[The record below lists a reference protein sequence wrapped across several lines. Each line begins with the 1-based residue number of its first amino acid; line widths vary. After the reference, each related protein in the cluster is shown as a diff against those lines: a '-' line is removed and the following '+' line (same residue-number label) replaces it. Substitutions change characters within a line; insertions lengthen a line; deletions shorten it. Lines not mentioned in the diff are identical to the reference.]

1 MHIKSTIDH
10 WDLDSYLP
18 VAKQFQLNGVHCL
31 FWRDWS
37 LAELSLFLTP
47 ELLHHWHKMFWDH
60 DVKWCIQAVGATEID
75 FWFSVLQPHVSFHHF
90 TEGISSLKQVTRHE
104 HCDVQHYIV
113 GVVAGAIPRDFL
125 ITIWVAI
132 DFWYLCQEKINDEC
146 CNRIQDA
153 LDKFH
158 AHKSAI
164 VNADVPV
171 GKGNR
176 PICNLYILK
185 LEMMQSV
192 VPNM

>member
-146 CNRIQDA
+146 
-153 LDKFH
+153 
-158 AHKSAI
+158 
-164 VNADVPV
+164 
-171 GKGNR
+171 
-176 PICNLYILK
+176 
-185 LEMMQSV
+185 
-192 VPNM
+192 